1 MKTKWPEYE
10 IINEDESELDIEI
23 SEDNRYANSL
33 VSAGSQMDEAM
44 KSLLDN
50 FEVWFP
56 YLHDL
61 EIIL

>member
-1 MKTKWPEYE
+1 M
-10 IINEDESELDIEI
+10 DMEI
-23 SEDNRYANSL
+23 SEDNMYANSL
-33 VSAGSQMDEAM
+33 ASAGSQMDEAM